1 MKIEGKNIVNKLSRN
16 EIFMYVEKI
25 RMGLGSDE
33 EVANWIEEISI
44 SVPNRNIIGTIMSG
58 NHITTE
64 EVVHKLYEANVIY
77 L

>member
-1 MKIEGKNIVNKLSRN
+1 MNKLSGN
-16 EIFMYVEKI
+16 EVFMYVEKI

-33 EVANWIEEISI
+33 EVANWIEKI

-64 EVVHKLYEANVIY
+64 EVVNKLYEANVIY